1 MKALLTCS
9 LLLIAACSSRTPLMN
24 NDVTSPSAAPVPTAT
39 PAASPS
45 VPLNFRA
52 HLKGQDVFPSLAI
65 PTLAQGQ
72 VIFQLNPEG
81 TALSF
86 RLIVSNIE
94 NISGAHVHIGPAG
107 GTGPQGARLIPNQPG
122 SGVRSDGVL
131 AEGTLTASNLIGV
144 LAGQPLTALID
155 AMKAG
160 NVYIDIPTNDNVA
173 PGNTGPGDYVT
184 GEVRGQVF

>member
-1 MKALLTCS
+1 MT
-9 LLLIAACSSRTPLMN
+9 
-24 NDVTSPSAAPVPTAT
+24 NDVTAPSAALG
-39 PAASPS
+39 PAGVAPS
-45 VPLNFRA
+45 SAPQNFRA
-52 HLKGQDVFPSLAI
+52 HLKGQDVVPSLPI

-72 VIFQLNPEG
+72 VTFQLSPDG

-94 NISGAHVHIGPAG
+94 NVSGAHIHIGPEG

-122 SGVRSDGVL
+122 SGVRTDGVL
-131 AEGTLTASNLIGV
+131 AEGTLTAGSLIGV
-144 LAGQPLTALID
+144 LAGQPLSALID
-155 AMKAG
+155 HMRAG
-160 NVYIDIPTNDNVA
+160 NVYVDIPTNDNAA